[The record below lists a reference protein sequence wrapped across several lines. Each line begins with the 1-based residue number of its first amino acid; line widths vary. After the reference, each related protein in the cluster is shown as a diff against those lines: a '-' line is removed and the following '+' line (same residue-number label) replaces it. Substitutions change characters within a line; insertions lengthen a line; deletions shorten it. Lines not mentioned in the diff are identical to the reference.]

1 MTNQTARVAIY
12 ARYSSDNQRDASI
25 EDQVR
30 ICREKAEKEGWQI
43 ANVYTDHAV
52 SGASLMR
59 PGIQQLIHD
68 GMAGKFDVIVAE
80 ALDRLSRDQ
89 EDIAGIYK
97 RMQFA
102 DVKIITLSEGEVSNL
117 HIGLKGTM
125 NAMFLKDLADK
136 TRRGLRGRV
145 EKGKSGGG
153 ITFGYDIVKRINAD
167 GEYAKGERAIN
178 KQQANIVKR
187 IFTDYLR
194 GISPRS
200 IAIQLNKE
208 SLPGPSGKA
217 WGASTIYGNR
227 QRGTGILNNELYIG
241 RLVWNRL
248 RYIKDP
254 DTGKRISRHNPE
266 EEWII
271 KEVPELRLIDDDLWK
286 QVKQKQGEINGKSGG
301 LHKTNRPTYLLS
313 HLVKCGCC
321 GGGYSMVGKTN
332 IGCSTK
338 RNKGTCDNHLT
349 MKREEL
355 EAAVLDSLSEHLMDE
370 RLCAEFCAEY
380 TRRRNELRQLRN
392 ASLNDHKVELRK
404 LEKQE
409 NKMIQAIMDGFAND
423 ELKVQMNSLDAR
435 KKILKSLLDGQKEE
449 AVIFHP
455 NMADQYHKEIRN
467 LVTTLKEPSTR
478 TQAATLLRS
487 LIDRIVLTPTADGE
501 SLTVD
506 LIGDL
511 AGILSIATN
520 RDRRTIEYDLSEH
533 QPVQESAET
542 PRSPDGLSPTFVKQQ
557 AMVAGGRS
565 KRQLTPKMG
574 RQLAMVAGVGFEPT
588 TFRL

>member
-1 MTNQTARVAIY
+1 MISQETSQNTKVAIY

-30 ICREKAEKEGWQI
+30 ICREKAEREGWQV
-43 ANVYTDHAV
+43 ANIYTDHAV

-59 PGIQQLIHD
+59 PGIQQLLHD
-68 GMAGKFDVIVAE
+68 GMAGKFDIIVTE

-89 EDIAGIYK
+89 EDIAGVYK

-102 DVKIITLSEGEVSNL
+102 DVKINTLSEGEVSNL

-125 NAMFLKDLADK
+125 NAIFLKDLADK

-145 EKGKSGGG
+145 ELGKSGGG
-153 ITFGYDIVKRINAD
+153 ITYGYDIVKRINAD
-167 GEYAKGERAIN
+167 GEYAKGERSIN
-178 KQQANIVKR
+178 KQQAIIVKR
-187 IFTDYLR
+187 IFTDYIR
-194 GISPRS
+194 GISPRA

-208 SLPGPSGKA
+208 NIPGPSGKH

-254 DTGKRISRHNPE
+254 DTGKRISRLNPE

-271 KEVPELRLIDDDLWK
+271 KDVPEFLLIDDDLWK
-286 QVKQKQGEINGKSGG
+286 SVKQMQGEINGKDGG

-355 EAAVLDSLSEHLMDE
+355 EAAVLASLGEHLMDE

-392 ASLNDHKVELRK
+392 ASLNEHKAELKK
-404 LEKQE
+404 LVKQE
-409 NKMIQAIMDGFAND
+409 DKMIQAIMDGFAND
-423 ELKVQMNSLDAR
+423 ELKVRMNALDAR
-435 KKILKSLLDGQKEE
+435 KKTLKSILEGQKDET
-449 AVIFHP
+449 VIFHP
-455 NMADQYHKEIRN
+455 NMADRYHKEIRN
-467 LVTTLKEPSTR
+467 LVATLNEQSTR
-478 TQAATLLRS
+478 TEAATLLRS
-487 LIDRIVLTPTADGE
+487 LIDRIVLTPSEDGE

-520 RDRRTIEYDLSEH
+520 RDKRTIEYDLSEH

-542 PRSPDGLSPTFVKQQ
+542 PRSSNGQDSTLAK
-557 AMVAGGRS
+557 
-565 KRQLTPKMG
+565 
-574 RQLAMVAGVGFEPT
+574 QLAMVAGERQQRDLLFHSGDITAPSPT
-588 TFRL
+588 